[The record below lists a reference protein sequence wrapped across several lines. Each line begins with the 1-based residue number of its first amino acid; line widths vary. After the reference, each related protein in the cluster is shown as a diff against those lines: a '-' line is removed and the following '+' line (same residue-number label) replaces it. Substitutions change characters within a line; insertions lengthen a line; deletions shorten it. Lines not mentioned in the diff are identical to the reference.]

1 MKTLLRTLLFLA
13 LIVWLGAEVFFP
25 VIAAVT
31 FTTLAPNTHAAGSIV
46 GQLLRIL
53 HWMGLISGLV
63 ALLLL
68 AIAPTWRIYK
78 SRSVLIPMVLLLLMI
93 GATAYSQFGIIP
105 SMERDR
111 IAAGGAID
119 TSDTNSPQTIHFNKL
134 HRRSTYVEEI
144 VLLFGIAAVVFV
156 ARAESVRA

>member
-1 MKTLLRTLLFLA
+1 MIVSTMRQSSFCVCGDARSSIFFLMKTLLRTLLYLA

-31 FTTLAPNTHAAGSIV
+31 FTTLAPDTHAAGSIV
-46 GQLLRIL
+46 GQLLRTL
-53 HWMGLISGLV
+53 HWMGMISGLV

-78 SRSVLIPMVLLLLMI
+78 PRSVLVPMVLLLLMI

-105 SMERDR
+105 S
-111 IAAGGAID
+111 
-119 TSDTNSPQTIHFNKL
+119 
-134 HRRSTYVEEI
+134 
-144 VLLFGIAAVVFV
+144 
-156 ARAESVRA
+156 

>member
-31 FTTLAPNTHAAGSIV
+31 FTTLAPDTHAAGSIV
-46 GQLLRIL
+46 GQLLRTL
-53 HWMGLISGLV
+53 HWMGLIAGLV

-78 SRSVLIPMVLLLLMI
+78 PHSVLVPMVLLLPMI

-119 TSDTNSPQTIHFNKL
+119 NTDTSSPQTIHFNKL
-134 HRRSTYVEEI
+134 HRRSTLVEEI
-144 VLLFGIAAVVFV
+144 VLLFGIATVVFV

>member
-1 MKTLLRTLLFLA
+1 MKTLLRTLLYLA

-31 FTTLAPNTHAAGSIV
+31 FTTLAPDTHAAGSIV
-46 GQLLRIL
+46 GQLLRTL

-78 SRSVLIPMVLLLLMI
+78 PRSVLIPMVLLLLMI

-134 HRRSTYVEEI
+134 HRRSTWVEEI
-144 VLLFGIAAVVFV
+144 VLLFGITTVVFV